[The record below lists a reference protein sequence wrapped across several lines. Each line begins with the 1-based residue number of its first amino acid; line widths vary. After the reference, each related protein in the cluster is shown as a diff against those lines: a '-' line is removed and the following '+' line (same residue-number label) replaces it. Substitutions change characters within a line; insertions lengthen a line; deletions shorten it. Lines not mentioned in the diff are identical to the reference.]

1 MTYAFNRY
9 LKRFLIG
16 FICLTISAT
25 AALAQDTYVWEEYG
39 IGFSVASDM
48 VVDDSDP
55 ESFTATTSEDEISI
69 NITPWSDDSVDEDNL
84 GEAALEMATELYLFD
99 DSEVDGDYIEIDTFN
114 GFYLIVAPSELDAP
128 DFMIIALML
137 DTESDTNFV
146 VAIGFED
153 GNDDEAIDVLNSFFS
168 Y

>member
-1 MTYAFNRY
+1 
-9 LKRFLIG
+9 
-16 FICLTISAT
+16 
-25 AALAQDTYVWEEYG
+25 
-39 IGFSVASDM
+39 M
-48 VVDDSDP
+48 VIDDSDL
-55 ESFTATTSEDEISI
+55 ESFTAATSGGEISI

-84 GEAALEMATELYLFD
+84 GEAALEMAAELYLFD
-99 DSEVDGDYIEIDTFN
+99 DSEVDGDYIEIDSFN